1 MAPTSPPRR
10 DHRRSPRDRRADVSR
25 NRRADDVA
33 AESSRRRRGEVC
45 RTLAKRF
52 HVSRPHRSS
61 GSPRSWRSEFSA
73 SGRSRPA
80 APRYSRREAGRQSR
94 PRRAPRRR
102 RDPAA
107 ASTPQPRGDGATAPL
122 RRRYSLPRR
131 RRDRS
136 AALPSR
142 RRLDQAA
149 SSERLPSRRRLDQA
163 AASPQSLH
171 GVLAI
176 TRRDRDRAQ
185 VRDGATKLSIFN
197 FCTQNSCNYD
207 EYCCGDIE
215 RLQKCDW
222 TNCQKKKD
230 VGGRCNN
237 NEMCKSDK
245 CLRLSHGY
253 KERFNQCA
261 PYNCASLAI
270 FGQYGVPPYEE
281 CASCDPGYE
290 LTGDRTS
297 LLGACVTTCTC
308 SHGTPAAGPECH
320 GQEMCKYCDHPC
332 ENYPGI
338 PVCHVLTDEHLCV
351 ERLN

>member
-1 MAPTSPPRR
+1 MAPTSPRQK
-10 DHRRSPRDRRADVSR
+10 
-25 NRRADDVA
+25 
-33 AESSRRRRGEVC
+33 SSRRRRRRGIVARRRRRRRIVAPTSRGGAPDSGE
-45 RTLAKRF
+45 AF
-52 HVSRPHRSS
+52 YVSRPRRSS

-185 VRDGATKLSIFN
+185 VRDGATKLNIFN
-197 FCTQNSCNYD
+197 ACDQNSCEAD
-207 EYCCGDIE
+207 EYCCTSEKSVHG
-215 RLQKCDW
+215 KCDR
-222 TNCQKKKD
+222 TNCEKKRD
-230 VGGRCNN
+230 LGGQCSQDD
-237 NEMCKSDK
+237 MCKSGH
-245 CLRLSHGY
+245 C
-253 KERFNQCA
+253 
-261 PYNCASLAI
+261 P
-270 FGQYGVPPYEE
+270 
-281 CASCDPGYE
+281 
-290 LTGDRTS
+290 LTTHVHHSAHVNYWTG
-297 LLGACVTTCTC
+297 TCTAVPC
-308 SHGTPAAGPECH
+308 TCEHGTGCYDSEGCSVDDSQSPCYNTPSRGRRRKSLIICVYHLHRCVA
-320 GQEMCKYCDHPC
+320 CDDG
-332 ENYPGI
+332 Y
-338 PVCHVLTDEHLCV
+338 HLNTYHFQMICFKN
-351 ERLN
+351 RP